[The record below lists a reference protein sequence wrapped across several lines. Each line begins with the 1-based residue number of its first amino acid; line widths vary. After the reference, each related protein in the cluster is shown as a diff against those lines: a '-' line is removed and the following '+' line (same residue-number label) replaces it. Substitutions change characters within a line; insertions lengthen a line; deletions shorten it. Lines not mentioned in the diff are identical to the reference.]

1 MSHISNN
8 GASYGMIGTLGTS
21 FSISFIRARGENP
34 MIASDIMTRK
44 VCTIHP
50 EASAQ
55 EAAQILSEKR
65 ISGLPVV
72 DADDKIVGIVT
83 EADIISKVSR
93 DGLRVSDIMSYE
105 VISVQEETPVNEIAT
120 LLTERKIK
128 RVPVVSGDK
137 LVGIVS
143 RGDIVHAV
151 AQGHLIIRPW

>member
-1 MSHISNN
+1 
-8 GASYGMIGTLGTS
+8 
-21 FSISFIRARGENP
+21 

-44 VCTIHP
+44 VVTISP

-55 EAAQILSEKR
+55 EAAQLLDQFR

-72 DADDKIVGIVT
+72 DARGDLIGIVT
-83 EADIISKVSR
+83 EADIISKVNR
-93 DGLRVSDIMSYE
+93 NGLLDQDGLRVADIMSRE
-105 VISVQEETPVNEIAT
+105 VMTVGEETPVSDIAT

-128 RVPVVSGDK
+128 RVPVVRQGR

-151 AQGHLIIRPW
+151 ALGHLIIRQW